1 MTVIAIDGPAGA
13 GKSTI
18 AKLLADKLSY
28 RYVDTGAMYRA
39 VALAALSAGAVLDD
53 ADAVGE
59 IAARCKIQASQ
70 GKVILDGH
78 DVTARVRDADVTQAV
93 SRVAAHSSVR
103 EALMDIQRNEAASG
117 GVVMEGRDIG
127 SVVVPQAQ
135 IKVFLTASIR
145 ERARRRWEQDGRHGE
160 LAEIEAS
167 IAERDARDSQRSSSP
182 LVIPEGAVEVDT
194 TGKSIDQVVDEIAA
208 LVEPR

>member
-39 VALAALSAGAVLDD
+39 VALAALAAGVNLDD
-53 ADAVGE
+53 AGAVGE
-59 IAARCKIQASQ
+59 IAARCNIRANQ
-70 GKVILDGH
+70 GSVILDGN
-78 DVTARVRDADVTQAV
+78 DVTDRVRAADVTEAV
-93 SRVAAHSSVR
+93 SQVAAHASVR
-103 EALMDIQRNEAASG
+103 KALIDIQREEAALG
-117 GVVMEGRDIG
+117 RVVMEGRDIG
-127 SVVVPQAQ
+127 SVVVPDAQ

-145 ERARRRWEQDGRHGE
+145 ERARRRWEQDGRQGQ

-167 IAERDARDSQRSSSP
+167 IAERDARDSQRSTSP
-182 LVIPEGAVEVDT
+182 LVMSEGAVEVDT
-194 TGKSIDQVVDEIAA
+194 TGKSIARVVDEIAA

>member
-1 MTVIAIDGPAGA
+1 VTVIAIDGPAGA

-39 VALAALSAGAVLDD
+39 VALAAISAGVDLGD

-59 IAARCKIQASQ
+59 IALRSTIEASQ
-70 GKVILDGH
+70 GKVVLDGH
-78 DVTARVRDADVTQAV
+78 DVTTRVREGDVTEAV
-93 SRVAAHSSVR
+93 SRVAAHPTVR
-103 EALMDIQRNEAASG
+103 DVLVGLQRAEAASG

-127 SVVVPQAQ
+127 SVVVPDAQ
-135 IKVFLTASIR
+135 IKVFLTASIQ

-160 LAEIEAS
+160 MAEIVAS
-167 IAERDARDSQRSSSP
+167 IAQRDARDSQRSSSP
-182 LVIPEGAVEVDT
+182 LIKSEGAVEVDT
-194 TGKSIDQVVDEIAA
+194 TGKSIAEVVDEIVA
-208 LVEPR
+208 LVGSR